1 MSAPT
6 ETNQLTIVATMKAKG
21 GKRDELRAALE
32 SLLEPTRAEDGNV
45 QYDLHQGVDD
55 PDVFVFYEIWS
66 SAEHLGQHMQSPHL
80 QKALGGLP
88 ELVDGELS
96 LVQLRRIG

>member
-1 MSAPT
+1 MTTSPDST
-6 ETNQLTIVATMKAKG
+6 QLTIVATMKAKS
-21 GKRDELRAALE
+21 GKREDLRAALE
-32 SLLEPTRAEDGNV
+32 TLLEPTRAEDGNV
-45 QYDLHQGVDD
+45 QYDLHQGIDD

-66 SAEHLGQHMQSPHL
+66 SAEQLGQHMQSPHL

-88 ELVDGELS
+88 EMVDGELS